1 MFSEI
6 GRIAFYI
13 LFGLCG
19 GGLVAAGLF
28 AFITILGL
36 VPRLAARTHTASQ
49 IHRYENWIVAGAL
62 FGNLLNLHQVPF
74 YQIGQRLGQRLSQV
88 LGTPLF
94 GDWEQGLSVVS
105 LAVSLVMGLAS
116 GIFVGCLVMSLAET
130 LDALPTMS
138 RRIHLSV
145 GIQYIIE
152 ALAIGKLVGS
162 LIYFY
167 FQISL

>member
-1 MFSEI
+1 MSSEI
-6 GRIAFYI
+6 LRIAFYI
-13 LFGLCG
+13 IFGLCG
-19 GGLVAAGLF
+19 GGLVAAGLY

-62 FGNLLNLHQVPF
+62 FGNLLNLHLVPF
-74 YQIGQRLGQRLSQV
+74 YRVGRWIGQRLPTL
-88 LGTPLF
+88 LF
-94 GDWEQGLSVVS
+94 GGWEWFLSVFS
-105 LAVSLVMGLAS
+105 WFFPLVMGTAS

-130 LDALPTMS
+130 LDTLPTMS

-162 LIYFY
+162 LVYFT

>member
-1 MFSEI
+1 MI
-6 GRIAFYI
+6 PNKILQILFYI

-74 YQIGQRLGQRLSQV
+74 YQMGVWLGNTLPAWLS
-88 LGTPLF
+88 G
-94 GDWEQGLSVVS
+94 GWEKGLALVS
-105 LAVSLVMGLAS
+105 SIVPVVMGTVS

-138 RRIHLSV
+138 RRVHLSV

-162 LIYFY
+162 LVYFY
-167 FQISL
+167 FQISM